1 LPRPD
6 HSARVYYLTLF
17 SNHDQ
22 PLRGR
27 VLATLLHPGSYLGI
41 FLLMVLTGCGLPVP
55 EEVFIIGAGV
65 LSANGELRPEFAFAA
80 CLLGALVGDAAMYA
94 IGYRYGHGFL
104 RLHPKLSKFVGANR
118 EEYFERAVERHGFK
132 VLLLAR
138 FMVGVRGPVYLAAGV
153 VRMPFLKFLLW
164 DLVCAT
170 LVVGAFFALAF
181 FFGAEIADLLT
192 DAEVGLTV
200 IVVIVATVV
209 VFVALRRHRR
219 RLLEQV
225 IVSAGETPTAEEI
238 ANESNDVDEVPKRE
252 AS

>member
-1 LPRPD
+1 
-6 HSARVYYLTLF
+6 
-17 SNHDQ
+17 
-22 PLRGR
+22 

-94 IGYRYGHGFL
+94 IGYRFGHSL
-104 RLHPKLSKFVGANR
+104 LNRHPKLSKLVGANR

-153 VRMPFLKFLLW
+153 VRMPFLRFLLW

-181 FFGAEIADLLT
+181 FFGEEIADLLT

-200 IVVIVATVV
+200 IVLTVAAVIA
-209 VFVALRRHRR
+209 FVALRRHRR

-225 IVSAGETPTAEEI
+225 IVTAGEAPTAAEV
-238 ANESNDVDEVPKRE
+238 ASESNDTDEVPKRE